1 MVTCTIILDFTSL
14 VNKWQSLL
22 VPHLQVLEGDLT
34 VVSVKICQ
42 FIKIPSVGQL

>member
-14 VNKWQSLL
+14 VNKRQSL